1 MPKRTYQPKKRH
13 RQRVHG
19 FRTRSRTPGRPVGA
33 EPSQVQGPPFAGGVS
48 ARPTTFRFKGQMQRE
63 RRLTEGKRFSLIHR
77 EGRGWANRL
86 LVLKIIPNDLD
97 RNRFGFLAGKRIGK
111 AVVRNRVKRRLRE
124 VCPPCPHEGRLG
136 HYLDSQKRDLR
147 GELSPA

>member
-1 MPKRTYQPKKRH
+1 
-13 RQRVHG
+13 
-19 FRTRSRTPGRPVGA
+19 
-33 EPSQVQGPPFAGGVS
+33 
-48 ARPTTFRFKGQMQRE
+48 MQRE

-124 VCPPCPHEGRLG
+124 VVRLAPMKDGWDIILIARKGTSEASYHQLKRAAEDLLKRARLLITQPYKRLPPPVNA
-136 HYLDSQKRDLR
+136 
-147 GELSPA
+147 GENETED